1 MVCQVYSYPDTRLG
15 APGTLRCRRLAVQFN
30 RISAEGRE
38 SSLDTDV
45 QKRDARISDKELLH
59 SAGDREDLREEVPV
73 APNAERAR
81 HGMTYDPSQAKQR
94 DELLLELEDPAAH
107 PPKREESKS
116 FVSYVDAGP
125 LFVILALSV
134 IMMFLHPNPVH
145 VDLPEW
151 SQSVFPCL
159 LGALYACIGA
169 RLWVRQT
176 LSFWLS
182 LAVACV
188 PQVAVS
194 RWLIVNHPASSTS
207 EGIGALLLSIFS
219 GYLVGVP
226 VFLLL
231 QRLIKPGQENED
243 IE

>member
-1 MVCQVYSYPDTRLG
+1 
-15 APGTLRCRRLAVQFN
+15 
-30 RISAEGRE
+30 
-38 SSLDTDV
+38 
-45 QKRDARISDKELLH
+45 
-59 SAGDREDLREEVPV
+59 
-73 APNAERAR
+73 
-81 HGMTYDPSQAKQR
+81 MTHDPSQAKKR
-94 DELLLELEDPAAH
+94 DELLLELEEPAAH
-107 PPKREESKS
+107 PPKPEESKS

-145 VDLPEW
+145 LDLPEW
-151 SQSVFPCL
+151 SQPVLSCF
-159 LGALYACIGA
+159 LGALYACIGV

-182 LAVACV
+182 LAIACV

-194 RWLIVNHPASSTS
+194 RWLIVNHPASSTG
-207 EGIGALLLSIFS
+207 EGIGAFFVSILS
-219 GYLVGVP
+219 GYVVGVP

-231 QRLIKPGQENED
+231 QRLNPGQENEE